1 MRIPGTGSGASQD
14 APVRLSPNIVVL
26 GVVSL
31 LMGMSSAMIYGLLPV
46 FLVTVLGASM
56 TSVGVIEGLAEAT
69 NSLTKIFSGVTSD
82 WIGRRKPLVL
92 LGYGL
97 SAVNKLLFPLAGA
110 ASAVLLARV
119 VDRIGKGIRD
129 APRDAL
135 LTDVTPSKIRGA
147 GFGLRLAL
155 YTIGAVAGPLIAIGL
170 MRLSGDDFRL
180 VFWVAAIP
188 GFASVAVLYFGV
200 KEPPW
205 RQVPHERHFPIRRTD
220 LTRLALPLWWAVS
233 VAAILSLARFSP
245 AFIVLKTHDVGIDSA
260 YVPIMLVLM
269 YLVYSAAAYP
279 FGVLAD
285 RFDRRLQLGIGSVLL
300 VAADLVLAGADNLWL
315 TALGAALWGLQM
327 GVTQGLLSA
336 AVADAAPEHLRGTA
350 FGIYELAIGIAT
362 FFASAGAGILWT
374 VGGPALTFSIGAA
387 VAAATVLLLALRPMP
402 VAARTSP

>member
-1 MRIPGTGSGASQD
+1 MPQD
-14 APVRLSPNIVVL
+14 ASARLSPNIVVL

-82 WIGRRKPLVL
+82 WLGRRKPLVL

-110 ASAVLLARV
+110 VSVVLFARI

-135 LTDVTPSKIRGA
+135 LTDVTPRRIRGA

-155 YTIGAVAGPLIAIGL
+155 YTIGAVAGPLAAIGL
-170 MRLSGDDFRL
+170 MSLSGDDFRL
-180 VFWVAAIP
+180 VFWIAAIP
-188 GFASVAVLYFGV
+188 GFAPVAVLYFGV

-205 RQVPHERHFPIRRTD
+205 QQLRNARHLPIRRTD
-220 LTRLALPLWWAVS
+220 LARLALPFWWAIS
-233 VAAILSLARFSP
+233 VAAMLSLARFSP
-245 AFIVLKTHDVGIDSA
+245 AFIVLKTHDVGVAAA
-260 YVPIMLVLM
+260 YVPVMLVLM

-279 FGVLAD
+279 FGILAD
-285 RFDRRLQLGIGSVLL
+285 GFNRRLQLGIGSVLL
-300 VAADLVLAGADNLWL
+300 VAADLVLAGADNLGL

-336 AVADAAPEHLRGTA
+336 AVADAAPEQLRGTA
-350 FGIYELAIGIAT
+350 FGIYDLAIGIAT
-362 FFASAGAGILWT
+362 FFASAGAGLLWT
-374 VGGPALTFSIGAA
+374 IGGPALTFSIGAA

-402 VAARTSP
+402 VATHTSP